1 MVTIVTLYKKTKH
14 GFKVKELVDEHGRR
28 WHHSF
33 TKGQHV
39 FFQKDGANK
48 KWTKMKGVFIP
59 LSN

>member
-28 WHHSF
+28 WYHSF

-39 FFQKDGANK
+39 FFQKMEPIKNGQK
-48 KWTKMKGVFIP
+48 
-59 LSN
+59 